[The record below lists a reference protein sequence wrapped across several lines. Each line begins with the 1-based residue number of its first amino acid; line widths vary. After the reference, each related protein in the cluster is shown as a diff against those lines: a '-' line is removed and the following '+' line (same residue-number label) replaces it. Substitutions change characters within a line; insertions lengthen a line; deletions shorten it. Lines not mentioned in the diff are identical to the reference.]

1 MSENVLSPYRQV
13 ADFHLPHA
21 QHHVSELSHMLLGVA
36 VARTIERLTAAN
48 MVADGN
54 ALKKEMAGTGS
65 TSPDHL
71 IAGTA
76 PQ

>member
-1 MSENVLSPYRQV
+1 
-13 ADFHLPHA
+13 
-21 QHHVSELSHMLLGVA
+21 